1 MTFNSKNSLWIS
13 SLIAFILLSFLFFQ
27 SQGVEGGLDSWNHY
41 LISRSAIQYPEL
53 LLDQWNK
60 PVFSIMTVLVCQLG
74 MNALVWFNIFCILI
88 SAILLALAFH
98 KKGFEQSW
106 ILIFLVIFIPILF
119 ENIISGL
126 TEPLNIL
133 MLTTVFYFWMN
144 ENFRTSL
151 IIASF
156 LPFVRTEGFIILGT
170 IILFVLY
177 KKQFKHLF
185 WLLIGTIVMNLIGFV
200 ITGKPL
206 WIITENPYWKHE
218 VSGKFDPGS
227 GSFFH
232 FFKVSRPMFGLPAIV
247 LFVLGNVL
255 VVFHFFKKSLKLDIF
270 LISFLVFWSYFMA
283 HTTIYYLGILGS
295 HGLLRVMSVIVPPM
309 AVVVFYGLNHLTKNF
324 NPKFKQWT
332 YIFTTLVLIQVAYQE
347 TEYAKP
353 HRFKEPSV
361 KQDKTQINFIKA
373 GEWLIQNNLMQ
384 RTIVHQTPFFNVYFK
399 KDPYN
404 EQSSFYIW
412 SIFQEN
418 DYSPKGII
426 VVWDGFSAVREGAMP
441 LSWLKNNPNYQQLL
455 YIEGFEKPENDPTMY
470 DVYIFE
476 KII

>member
-13 SLIAFILLSFLFFQ
+13 SLIAFVLLSFLFFQ

-88 SAILLALAFH
+88 CAILLALAFH

-200 ITGKPL
+200 ITGRRHNNCYQTITDLKGDVNDYFKSL
-206 WIITENPYWKHE
+206 DMSNEDYRQHQGFITSLDRYVNRKEGYKIAKANNQIRFGKEATENGE
-218 VSGKFDPGS
+218 DS
-227 GSFFH
+227 
-232 FFKVSRPMFGLPAIV
+232 I
-247 LFVLGNVL
+247 
-255 VVFHFFKKSLKLDIF
+255 
-270 LISFLVFWSYFMA
+270 LIS
-283 HTTIYYLGILGS
+283 
-295 HGLLRVMSVIVPPM
+295 
-309 AVVVFYGLNHLTKNF
+309 
-324 NPKFKQWT
+324 
-332 YIFTTLVLIQVAYQE
+332 E
-347 TEYAKP
+347 
-353 HRFKEPSV
+353 
-361 KQDKTQINFIKA
+361 
-373 GEWLIQNNLMQ
+373 NL
-384 RTIVHQTPFFNVYFK
+384 Y
-399 KDPYN
+399 
-404 EQSSFYIW
+404 
-412 SIFQEN
+412 
-418 DYSPKGII
+418 
-426 VVWDGFSAVREGAMP
+426 
-441 LSWLKNNPNYQQLL
+441 
-455 YIEGFEKPENDPTMY
+455 
-470 DVYIFE
+470 
-476 KII
+476 